1 MSDEPRN
8 DATYE
13 DTGSEENLP
22 LEDEESGGKPFRSRV
37 KDAANNLARGISTSG
52 RNVSSVVRHSLVARN
67 HVLMVRINDE
77 ALQRIN
83 DLKDAGLFK
92 SRSEAAAYLIAEGI
106 ASREEL
112 FEQIQDRIHQIQQIK
127 DELRNLAENNL
138 GRGEED
144 DGQEEKK

>member
-1 MSDEPRN
+1 MIDEPKS
-8 DATYE
+8 DPMDE
-13 DTGSEENLP
+13 GTGPEEIEP
-22 LEDEESGGKPFRSRV
+22 HETGEGGGKPFRSRM
-37 KDAANNLARGISTSG
+37 KDAANNLARGLSTGG
-52 RNVSSVVRHSLVARN
+52 RSVSSVVRHSLVGRN

-77 ALQRIN
+77 ALNRIN

-127 DELRNLAENNL
+127 DELRNLAEHNI
-138 GRGEED
+138 GQATED
-144 DGQEEKK
+144 DEQKDEE